1 MAGIYVHI
9 PFCKK
14 RCSYCDF
21 HFSTTFSKYRQDLIS
36 AICLELVLRKD
47 ELKSEFIETIYFG
60 GGTPSLLTKEELASI
75 MSTIREHYQLTDTP
89 EITFE
94 VNPEDA
100 HEANLLTWKKLGI
113 NRLSIG
119 LQSFQESD
127 LSWMNRSHTL
137 EQGTDAVRLAQ
148 KLGFTNLSIDLIYGL
163 PGLSN
168 EQWMEHLNRAMSLN
182 VQHISSYCL
191 TIEPKTAL
199 NDFVAKGKLIRPTED
214 QQSEQFELLVST
226 LAHAGFEQYEISNF
240 AKDQKYA
247 KHNSAYWNFSPYLGV
262 GPSAH
267 SFNGQQRRWNVANN
281 TNYYQR
287 VGKNQ
292 DWFEVEKLTESE
304 KWNEY
309 FLTGLRTKWGI
320 LKKNIQE
327 MGGMNSSEL
336 TLMDTYFKDQWM
348 FEADA
353 SFVLTEKGKLQADG
367 IASSFFRLD

>member
-21 HFSTTFSKYRQDLIS
+21 HFSTTFSKYRQNLIS

-60 GGTPSLLTKEELASI
+60 GGTPSLLTKDELASI
-75 MSTIREHYQLTDTP
+75 MSTIREHYQLADTP

-137 EQGTDAVRLAQ
+137 KQGTDAVRLAQ

-267 SFNGQQRRWNVANN
+267 SFDGQQRRWNVANN
-281 TNYYQR
+281 TNYYQH

-292 DWFEVEKLTESE
+292 DWFEVETLTESE

-320 LKKNIQE
+320 LKKNIQK

-336 TLMDTYFKDQWM
+336 PLMDTYLKNEWIL
-348 FEADA
+348 EADA

-367 IASSFFRLD
+367 IASSFFRVD

>member
-21 HFSTTFSKYRQDLIS
+21 HFSTTFSSYREKLIA
-36 AICLELVLRKD
+36 AICSELEIRKT
-47 ELKSEFIETIYFG
+47 ELHGSLIETVYFG

-75 MSTIREHYQLTDTP
+75 MSTIRNHFQLADNP

-94 VNPEDA
+94 VNPDDGTAE
-100 HEANLLTWKKLGI
+100 NLADWKELGI

-119 LQSFQESD
+119 LQSFQETD
-127 LSWMNRSHTL
+127 LAWMNRSHSTQ
-137 EQGTDAVRLAQ
+137 QGELAVRLAQ
-148 KLGFTNLSIDLIYGL
+148 EIGFNNISIDLIYGL
-163 PGLSN
+163 PELSN
-168 EQWMEHLNRAMSLN
+168 EQWVAHLHHALKLN

-191 TIEPKTAL
+191 TIEAKTAL
-199 NDFVAKGKLIRPTED
+199 NHFVETGKLSRPTED
-214 QQSEQFELLVST
+214 QQSEQFDLLVST
-226 LAHAGFEQYEISNF
+226 LAHEGFEQYEISNF

-281 TNYYQR
+281 SKYYQQ

-292 DWFEVEKLTESE
+292 DWFELENLTESE

-320 LKKNIQE
+320 LKNNIQK
-327 MGGMNSSEL
+327 MGGLNSSEL
-336 TLMDTYFKDQWM
+336 SLMDTYLKNDWIL
-348 FEADA
+348 EANDY
-353 SFVLTEKGKLQADG
+353 FVLTEKGKLQADG

>member
-21 HFSTTFSKYRQDLIS
+21 HFSTTFSSYREKLIA
-36 AICLELVLRKD
+36 AICLELEIRKT
-47 ELKSEFIETIYFG
+47 ELVDVPVETIYFG
-60 GGTPSLLTKEELASI
+60 GGTPSLLTKKELAAILSSI
-75 MSTIREHYQLTDTP
+75 HTHFEVSVNP

-94 VNPEDA
+94 VNPDDA
-100 HEANLLTWKKLGI
+100 SEENLSTWKELGI

-119 LQSFQESD
+119 LQSFQETD
-127 LSWMNRSHTL
+127 LAWMNRSHSTQ
-137 EQGTDAVRLAQ
+137 QGETAVRLAQ
-148 KLGFTNLSIDLIYGL
+148 AHGFDNISIDLIYGL
-163 PGLSN
+163 PELSN
-168 EQWMEHLNRAMSLN
+168 EQWLSHLSRALKLN

-199 NDFVAKGKLIRPTED
+199 NDFVAKGKLSRPTED
-214 QQSEQFELLVST
+214 QQSEQFDLLVQT
-226 LAHAGFEQYEISNF
+226 LRQSGFEHYEISNF

-247 KHNSAYWNFSPYLGV
+247 KHNSSYWNFTPYVGV

-267 SFNGQQRRWNVANN
+267 SFNGHQRRWNVANN
-281 TNYYQR
+281 TKYYKE
-287 VGKNQ
+287 VGKNE
-292 DWFEVEKLTESE
+292 DWFEAETLSASE

-320 LKKNIQE
+320 LKRSISDL
-327 MGGMNSSEL
+327 GGFNATEL
-336 TLMDTYFKDQWM
+336 NQLETYLSTDLMIENRDNY
-348 FEADA
+348 
-353 SFVLTEKGKLQADG
+353 VLTEKGKLQADG

>member
-75 MSTIREHYQLTDTP
+75 MSTILEHYQLADTP

-267 SFNGQQRRWNVANN
+267 SFNGQQRRWNLANN

-336 TLMDTYFKDQWM
+336 PLMDTYLKNEWIL
-348 FEADA
+348 EADA

>member
-21 HFSTTFSKYRQDLIS
+21 HFSTTFSGYREKLIE
-36 AICLELVLRKD
+36 AICSELVIR
-47 ELKSEFIETIYFG
+47 KSELHDTLVETVYFG
-60 GGTPSLLTKEELASI
+60 GGTPSLLTKEELTFI
-75 MSTIREHYQLTDTP
+75 MSTIRAHFHLADTP

-94 VNPEDA
+94 VNPDDA
-100 HEANLLTWKKLGI
+100 TKENLIAWKALGI

-119 LQSFQESD
+119 LQSFQEAD
-127 LSWMNRSHTL
+127 LMWMNRSHSIQ
-137 EQGTDAVRLAQ
+137 QGEMAVSLAQ
-148 KLGFTNLSIDLIYGL
+148 AQGFDNISIDLIYGL
-163 PGLSN
+163 PELSN
-168 EQWMEHLNRAMSLN
+168 EQWVAHLNKALSLN

-214 QQSEQFELLVST
+214 QQSEQFELLVDT
-226 LAHAGFEQYEISNF
+226 LADAGFEQYEISNF

-247 KHNSAYWNFSPYLGV
+247 KHNSAYWNFSPYIGV

-267 SFNGQQRRWNVANN
+267 SFNGHQRRWNVANN
-281 TNYYQR
+281 TKYYQH

-292 DWFEVEKLTESE
+292 DWFELENLSESE

-327 MGGMNSSEL
+327 MGGMSSSEL
-336 TLMDTYFKDQWM
+336 TLMDTYLKDEWM
-348 FEADA
+348 FDMDA

>member
-60 GGTPSLLTKEELASI
+60 GGTPSLLTKDELASI
-75 MSTIREHYQLTDTP
+75 MSTIREHYQLADTP

-137 EQGTDAVRLAQ
+137 KQGTDAVRLSQ

-292 DWFEVEKLTESE
+292 DWFEVETLTESE

-320 LKKNIQE
+320 LKKNIQK

-336 TLMDTYFKDQWM
+336 PLMDTYLKNEWIL
-348 FEADA
+348 EADA

-367 IASSFFRLD
+367 IASSFFRVD

>member
-21 HFSTTFSKYRQDLIS
+21 HFSTTFSSYREKLIA
-36 AICLELVLRKD
+36 AICSELIIR
-47 ELKSEFIETIYFG
+47 KSELHDALVETVYFG
-60 GGTPSLLTKEELASI
+60 GGTPSLLTKEELAAI
-75 MSTIREHYQLTDTP
+75 MSTIREHFKLVDSP
-89 EITFE
+89 EMTFE
-94 VNPEDA
+94 VNPDDA
-100 HEANLLTWKKLGI
+100 TTENLADWKALGI

-119 LQSFQESD
+119 LQSFQETD
-127 LSWMNRSHTL
+127 LAWMNRSHSTQ
-137 EQGTDAVRLAQ
+137 QGQTAVRLAQ
-148 KLGFTNLSIDLIYGL
+148 ATGFDNISIDLIYGL
-163 PGLSN
+163 PELSN
-168 EQWMEHLNRAMSLN
+168 DQWVSHLNQALSLN

-199 NDFVAKGKLIRPTED
+199 NDFVAKGKLTRPTED
-214 QQSEQFELLVST
+214 QQSEQFELLVRT
-226 LAHAGFEQYEISNF
+226 LDLAGFEQYEISNF

-267 SFNGQQRRWNVANN
+267 SFNGHQRRWNVANN
-281 TNYYQR
+281 TKYYQH

-292 DWFEVEKLTESE
+292 DWFELENLTESE

-320 LKKNIQE
+320 LKNNIQE
-327 MGGMNSSEL
+327 MGGLNSSEL
-336 TLMDTYFKDQWM
+336 TLMDTYLKNDWIL
-348 FEADA
+348 EANDY
-353 SFVLTEKGKLQADG
+353 FVLTERGKLQADG

>member
-60 GGTPSLLTKEELASI
+60 GGTPSLLTKDELASI
-75 MSTIREHYQLTDTP
+75 MSTILEHYQLTDTP

-267 SFNGQQRRWNVANN
+267 SFDGQQRRWNVANN

>member
-1 MAGIYVHI
+1 
-9 PFCKK
+9 
-14 RCSYCDF
+14 
-21 HFSTTFSKYRQDLIS
+21 
-36 AICLELVLRKD
+36 
-47 ELKSEFIETIYFG
+47 
-60 GGTPSLLTKEELASI
+60 
-75 MSTIREHYQLTDTP
+75 MSTIREHYQLADTP

-137 EQGTDAVRLAQ
+137 KQGTDAVRLAQ

-267 SFNGQQRRWNVANN
+267 SFDGQQRRWNVANN
-281 TNYYQR
+281 TNYYQH

-292 DWFEVEKLTESE
+292 DWFEVETLTESE

-320 LKKNIQE
+320 LKKNIQK

-336 TLMDTYFKDQWM
+336 PLMDTYLKNEWIL
-348 FEADA
+348 EADA

-367 IASSFFRLD
+367 IASSFFRVD

>member
-21 HFSTTFSKYRQDLIS
+21 HFSTTFSKYRPDLIA

-47 ELKSEFIETIYFG
+47 ELNSESIETIYFG
-60 GGTPSLLTKEELASI
+60 GGTPSLLSIDELTQILACI
-75 MSTIREHYQLTDTP
+75 HENFQLSPAP

-100 HEANLLTWKKLGI
+100 HEANLLAWKKLGI

-148 KLGFTNLSIDLIYGL
+148 SLGFTNLSIDLIYGL

-199 NDFVAKGKLIRPTED
+199 NDFVAKGKLTRPTED

-226 LAHAGFEQYEISNF
+226 LGLAGFEQYEISNF
-240 AKDQKYA
+240 AKDEMYA

-267 SFNGQQRRWNVANN
+267 SFNGEERRWNVANN
-281 TNYYQR
+281 TKYYQQ
-287 VGKNQ
+287 VGKNEN
-292 DWFEVEKLTESE
+292 WFEKEVLSLAAQ
-304 KWNEY
+304 WNEC
-309 FLTGLRTKWGI
+309 FLTGLRTKWGVTKEKVQK
-320 LKKNIQE
+320 L
-327 MGGMNSSEL
+327 GGFQTDEHKQL
-336 TLMDTYFKDQWM
+336 ATYLANGMMLEEPSCFL
-348 FEADA
+348 
-353 SFVLTEKGKLQADG
+353 LTEKGKLQADG
-367 IASSFFRLD
+367 ISSSFFRLD

>member
-21 HFSTTFSKYRQDLIS
+21 HFSTTFSSYREKLIA
-36 AICLELVLRKD
+36 AICSELAIR
-47 ELKSEFIETIYFG
+47 KSELQDALVETVYFG
-60 GGTPSLLTKEELASI
+60 GGTPSLLTKEELAAI
-75 MSTIREHYQLTDTP
+75 MSTIREHFELADSP

-94 VNPEDA
+94 VNPDDA
-100 HEANLLTWKKLGI
+100 TTENLADWKALGI

-119 LQSFQESD
+119 LQSFQETD
-127 LSWMNRSHTL
+127 LTWMNRSHST
-137 EQGTDAVRLAQ
+137 EQGQMAVRLAQ
-148 KLGFTNLSIDLIYGL
+148 ATGFDNISIDLIYGL
-163 PGLSN
+163 PELSN
-168 EQWMEHLNRAMSLN
+168 EQWVSHLNQALSLN

-199 NDFVAKGKLIRPTED
+199 NDFVAKGKLTRPTED

-226 LAHAGFEQYEISNF
+226 LALAGFEQYEISNF

-281 TNYYQR
+281 TKYYQD
-287 VGKNQ
+287 VGKKQ
-292 DWFEVEKLTESE
+292 DWFEVENLSESE

-320 LKKNIQE
+320 LKWNIQE
-327 MGGMNSSEL
+327 MGGMSSSEL
-336 TLMDTYFKDQWM
+336 TLMDSYVKSEWM
-348 FEADA
+348 IEADV

-367 IASSFFRLD
+367 IASSFFRVD

>member
-75 MSTIREHYQLTDTP
+75 MSTILEHYQLTDTP

-267 SFNGQQRRWNVANN
+267 SFDGQQRRWNVANN

-320 LKKNIQE
+320 LKKNIQK

-336 TLMDTYFKDQWM
+336 PLMDTYLKNEWIL
-348 FEADA
+348 EADA

-367 IASSFFRLD
+367 IASSFFRVD

>member
-21 HFSTTFSKYRQDLIS
+21 HFSTTFSSYREKLIA
-36 AICLELVLRKD
+36 AICSELEIRKT
-47 ELKSEFIETIYFG
+47 ELHDALIETVYFG
-60 GGTPSLLTKEELASI
+60 GGTPSLLTKEELTSI
-75 MSTIREHYQLTDTP
+75 MSTIRNQFQLSDNP

-94 VNPEDA
+94 VNPDDA
-100 HEANLLTWKKLGI
+100 TAENLADWKELGI

-119 LQSFQESD
+119 LQSFQETD
-127 LSWMNRSHTL
+127 LAWMNRCHSTQ
-137 EQGTDAVRLAQ
+137 QGEMAVRLAQ
-148 KLGFTNLSIDLIYGL
+148 AKGFNNISIDLIYGL
-163 PGLSN
+163 PELSN
-168 EQWMEHLNRAMSLN
+168 EQWVAHLNQALKLN

-199 NDFVAKGKLIRPTED
+199 NHFVASGKLSRPTED
-214 QQSEQFELLVST
+214 QQSEQFDLLVST
-226 LAHAGFEQYEISNF
+226 LAHEGFEQYEISNF

-267 SFNGQQRRWNVANN
+267 SFNGHQRRWNVANN
-281 TNYYQR
+281 TKYYQQ

-292 DWFEVEKLTESE
+292 DWFELENLTESE

-320 LKKNIQE
+320 LKNNIQE
-327 MGGMNSSEL
+327 MGGLNPSEL
-336 TLMDTYFKDQWM
+336 TLMDTYLKNEWIL
-348 FEADA
+348 EANEY
-353 SFVLTEKGKLQADG
+353 FVLTEKGKLQADG

>member
-21 HFSTTFSKYRQDLIS
+21 HFSTTFSSYREKLIA
-36 AICLELVLRKD
+36 AICSELAIR
-47 ELKSEFIETIYFG
+47 KSELQDALVETVYFG
-60 GGTPSLLTKEELASI
+60 GGTPSLLTKEELAAI
-75 MSTIREHYQLTDTP
+75 MSTIREHFELADSP

-94 VNPEDA
+94 VNPDDA
-100 HEANLLTWKKLGI
+100 TTENLADWKALGI

-119 LQSFQESD
+119 LQSFQETD
-127 LSWMNRSHTL
+127 LTWMNRSHST
-137 EQGTDAVRLAQ
+137 EQGQMAVCLAQ
-148 KLGFTNLSIDLIYGL
+148 ATGFDNISIDLIYGL
-163 PGLSN
+163 PELSN
-168 EQWMEHLNRAMSLN
+168 EQWVSHLNQALSLN

-199 NDFVAKGKLIRPTED
+199 NDYVAKGKLTRPTED

-226 LAHAGFEQYEISNF
+226 LALAGFEQYEISNF

-281 TNYYQR
+281 TKYYQH
-287 VGKNQ
+287 VGKKQ
-292 DWFEVEKLTESE
+292 DWFEVENLSESE

-327 MGGMNSSEL
+327 MGGMSSSEL
-336 TLMDTYFKDQWM
+336 TLMDSYVKSEWM
-348 FEADA
+348 IEADA

-367 IASSFFRLD
+367 IASSFFRVD

>member
-21 HFSTTFSKYRQDLIS
+21 HFSTTFSSYREKLIA
-36 AICLELVLRKD
+36 AICSELEIRKT
-47 ELKSEFIETIYFG
+47 ELHDALIETVYFG
-60 GGTPSLLTKEELASI
+60 GGTPSLLTKEELTSI
-75 MSTIREHYQLTDTP
+75 MSTIRNQFQLSDNP

-94 VNPEDA
+94 VNPDDA
-100 HEANLLTWKKLGI
+100 TAENLADWKELGI

-119 LQSFQESD
+119 LQSFQETD
-127 LSWMNRSHTL
+127 LAWMNRSHSTQ
-137 EQGTDAVRLAQ
+137 QGEMAVRLAQ
-148 KLGFTNLSIDLIYGL
+148 AKGFNNISIDLIYGL
-163 PGLSN
+163 PELSN
-168 EQWMEHLNRAMSLN
+168 EQWVAHLNQALKLN

-199 NDFVAKGKLIRPTED
+199 NHFVASGKLSRPTED
-214 QQSEQFELLVST
+214 QQSEQFDLLVST
-226 LAHAGFEQYEISNF
+226 LAHEGFEQYEISNF

-267 SFNGQQRRWNVANN
+267 SFNGHQRRWNVANN
-281 TNYYQR
+281 TKYYQQ

-292 DWFEVEKLTESE
+292 DWFELENLTESE

-320 LKKNIQE
+320 LKNNIQE
-327 MGGMNSSEL
+327 MGGLNPSEL
-336 TLMDTYFKDQWM
+336 TLMDTYLKNEWIL
-348 FEADA
+348 EANEY
-353 SFVLTEKGKLQADG
+353 FVLTEKGKLQADG

>member
-21 HFSTTFSKYRQDLIS
+21 HFSTTFSSYRGKLIE
-36 AICLELVLRKD
+36 AICLELEMRKT
-47 ELKSEFIETIYFG
+47 ELQEKSVETVYFG
-60 GGTPSLLTKEELASI
+60 GGTPSLLMKGELASI
-75 MSTIREHYQLTDTP
+75 MHAIRAHYQLVETP

-94 VNPEDA
+94 VNPDDA
-100 HEANLLTWKKLGI
+100 TIENLIAWKEQGI

-127 LSWMNRSHTL
+127 LSWMNRSHSTQ
-137 EQGTDAVRLAQ
+137 QGENAVRLAQ
-148 KLGFTNLSIDLIYGL
+148 AQGFDNISIDLIYGL
-163 PGLSN
+163 PELSN
-168 EQWMEHLNRAMSLN
+168 EQWLSHLQQALNLN

-199 NDFVAKGKLIRPTED
+199 NHFVAKGKLSRPTED
-214 QQSEQFELLVST
+214 QQSEQFDLLVST
-226 LAHAGFEQYEISNF
+226 LGLAGFEQYEISNF

-247 KHNSAYWNFSPYLGV
+247 KHNSAYWNFTPYIGV

-267 SFNGQQRRWNVANN
+267 SFDGVQRRWNVANN
-281 TNYYQR
+281 TKYYQQI
-287 VGKNQ
+287 GKNQ
-292 DWFEVEKLTESE
+292 DWFEVEILSASE

-309 FLTGLRTKWGI
+309 FLTGLRTKWGV
-320 LKKNIQE
+320 LKRSIME
-327 MGGMNSSEL
+327 LGGFNPVEL
-336 TLMDTYFKDQWM
+336 KQLDSFVQNELMQQSDDRY
-348 FEADA
+348 
-353 SFVLTEKGKLQADG
+353 VLTEKGKLQADG

>member
-21 HFSTTFSKYRQDLIS
+21 HFSTTFSSYREKLIA
-36 AICLELVLRKD
+36 AICSELVIR
-47 ELKSEFIETIYFG
+47 KSELHNALVETVYFG
-60 GGTPSLLTKEELASI
+60 GGTPSLLTKEELTFI
-75 MSTIREHYQLTDTP
+75 MSTIREHYQLADTP

-94 VNPEDA
+94 VNPDDATTENLED
-100 HEANLLTWKKLGI
+100 WKALGI

-119 LQSFQESD
+119 LQSFQEAD
-127 LSWMNRSHTL
+127 LTWMNRSHSIQ
-137 EQGTDAVRLAQ
+137 QGEMAVSLAQ
-148 KLGFTNLSIDLIYGL
+148 AQGFDNISIDLIYGL
-163 PGLSN
+163 PELSN
-168 EQWMEHLNRAMSLN
+168 EQWVSHLKRALKLN

-199 NDFVAKGKLIRPTED
+199 NDFVAKGKLTRPTED

-226 LAHAGFEQYEISNF
+226 LGSAGFEQYEISNF

-247 KHNSAYWNFSPYLGV
+247 KHNSAYWNFSPYIGI

-267 SFNGQQRRWNVANN
+267 SFNGHQRRWNVANN
-281 TNYYQR
+281 TKYYQH

-292 DWFEVEKLTESE
+292 DWFELENLSESE

-327 MGGMNSSEL
+327 MGGMSSSEL
-336 TLMDTYFKDQWM
+336 TLMDTYLKDEWM
-348 FEADA
+348 LEADA

>member
-21 HFSTTFSKYRQDLIS
+21 HFSTTFSKYRPDLIA

-47 ELKSEFIETIYFG
+47 ELNSESIETIYFG
-60 GGTPSLLTKEELASI
+60 GGTPSLLSIDELTQILACI
-75 MSTIREHYQLTDTP
+75 HENFQLSPAP

-100 HEANLLTWKKLGI
+100 HEVNLLAWKKLGI

-148 KLGFTNLSIDLIYGL
+148 KLGFTNISIDLIYGL

-168 EQWMEHLNRAMSLN
+168 EQWTEHLNRAMSLN

-199 NDFVAKGKLIRPTED
+199 NDFVAKGKLTRPTED

-226 LAHAGFEQYEISNF
+226 LGLAGFEQYEISNF
-240 AKDQKYA
+240 AKDEMYA

-267 SFNGQQRRWNVANN
+267 SFNGEERRWNVANN
-281 TNYYQR
+281 TKYYQQ

-292 DWFEVEKLTESE
+292 DWFEVETLTESE

-320 LKKNIQE
+320 LKKNILE
-327 MGGMNSSEL
+327 MGGMSSSEL
-336 TLMDTYFKDQWM
+336 TLMDSYLKSEWM
-348 FEADA
+348 IEADA

-367 IASSFFRLD
+367 IASSFFRVD

>member
-21 HFSTTFSKYRQDLIS
+21 HFSTTFSSYREKLIG
-36 AICLELVLRKD
+36 AICSELEIR
-47 ELKSEFIETIYFG
+47 KSELHGALIETVYFG
-60 GGTPSLLTKEELASI
+60 GGTPSLLTKEELTSI
-75 MSTIREHYQLTDTP
+75 MSTIRNQFQLSDNP

-94 VNPEDA
+94 VNPDDA
-100 HEANLLTWKKLGI
+100 TAENLADWKELGI

-119 LQSFQESD
+119 LQSFQETD
-127 LSWMNRSHTL
+127 LAWMNRSHSTQ
-137 EQGTDAVRLAQ
+137 QGEMAVRLAQ
-148 KLGFTNLSIDLIYGL
+148 AKGFNNISIDLIYGL
-163 PGLSN
+163 PELSN
-168 EQWMEHLNRAMSLN
+168 EQWVAHLNQALKLN

-199 NDFVAKGKLIRPTED
+199 NHFVASGKLSRPTED
-214 QQSEQFELLVST
+214 QQSEQFDLLVST
-226 LAHAGFEQYEISNF
+226 LAHEGFEQYEISNF

-262 GPSAH
+262 GPSAN
-267 SFNGQQRRWNVANN
+267 SFNGHQRRWNVANN
-281 TNYYQR
+281 TKYYQQ

-292 DWFEVEKLTESE
+292 DWFELENLTESE

-320 LKKNIQE
+320 LKNNIQE
-327 MGGMNSSEL
+327 MGGLNPSEL
-336 TLMDTYFKDQWM
+336 TLMDTYLKNEWIL
-348 FEADA
+348 EANEY
-353 SFVLTEKGKLQADG
+353 FVLTEKGKLQADG

>member
-21 HFSTTFSKYRQDLIS
+21 HFSTTFSSYREKLIG
-36 AICLELVLRKD
+36 AICSELEIR
-47 ELKSEFIETIYFG
+47 KSELHGALIETVYFG
-60 GGTPSLLTKEELASI
+60 GGTPSLLTKEELTSI
-75 MSTIREHYQLTDTP
+75 MSTIRNQFQLSDNP

-94 VNPEDA
+94 VNPDDA
-100 HEANLLTWKKLGI
+100 TAENLADWKKLGI

-119 LQSFQESD
+119 LQSFQETD
-127 LSWMNRSHTL
+127 LAWMNRSHSTQ
-137 EQGTDAVRLAQ
+137 QGEMAVRLAQ
-148 KLGFTNLSIDLIYGL
+148 AKGFNNISIDLIYGL
-163 PGLSN
+163 PELSN
-168 EQWMEHLNRAMSLN
+168 EQWVAHLNQALKLN

-199 NDFVAKGKLIRPTED
+199 NHFVASGKLSRPTED
-214 QQSEQFELLVST
+214 QQSEQFDLLVST
-226 LAHAGFEQYEISNF
+226 LAHEGFEQYEISNF

-267 SFNGQQRRWNVANN
+267 SFNGHQRRWNVANN
-281 TNYYQR
+281 TKYYQQ

-292 DWFEVEKLTESE
+292 DWFELENLTESE

-320 LKKNIQE
+320 LKNNIQE
-327 MGGMNSSEL
+327 MGGLNPSEL
-336 TLMDTYFKDQWM
+336 TLMDTYLKNEWIL
-348 FEADA
+348 EANEY
-353 SFVLTEKGKLQADG
+353 FVLTEKGKLQADG

>member
-21 HFSTTFSKYRQDLIS
+21 HFSTTFSSYREKLIA
-36 AICLELVLRKD
+36 AICSELAIR
-47 ELKSEFIETIYFG
+47 KSELQDALVETVYFG
-60 GGTPSLLTKEELASI
+60 GGTPSLLTKEELAAI
-75 MSTIREHYQLTDTP
+75 MSTIREHFELADSP

-94 VNPEDA
+94 VNPDDA
-100 HEANLLTWKKLGI
+100 TTENLADWKALGI

-119 LQSFQESD
+119 LQSFQETD
-127 LSWMNRSHTL
+127 LTWMNRSHST
-137 EQGTDAVRLAQ
+137 EQGQMAVRLAQ
-148 KLGFTNLSIDLIYGL
+148 ATGFDNISIDLIYGL
-163 PGLSN
+163 PELSN
-168 EQWMEHLNRAMSLN
+168 EQWVSHLNQALSLN

-199 NDFVAKGKLIRPTED
+199 NDFVAKGKLTRPTED

-226 LAHAGFEQYEISNF
+226 LALAGFEQYEISNF

-281 TNYYQR
+281 TKYYQD
-287 VGKNQ
+287 VGKKQ
-292 DWFEVEKLTESE
+292 DWFEVENLSESE

-327 MGGMNSSEL
+327 MGGMSSSEL
-336 TLMDTYFKDQWM
+336 TLMDSYVKSEWM
-348 FEADA
+348 IEADA

-367 IASSFFRLD
+367 IASSFFRVD

>member
-21 HFSTTFSKYRQDLIS
+21 HFSTTFSSYREKLIA
-36 AICLELVLRKD
+36 AICSELIIR
-47 ELKSEFIETIYFG
+47 KSELHDALVETVYFG
-60 GGTPSLLTKEELASI
+60 GGTPSLLTKEELAAI
-75 MSTIREHYQLTDTP
+75 TSTIREHFKLVDSP
-89 EITFE
+89 EMTFE
-94 VNPEDA
+94 VNPDDA
-100 HEANLLTWKKLGI
+100 TTENLADWKALGI

-119 LQSFQESD
+119 LQSFQETD
-127 LSWMNRSHTL
+127 LTWMNRSHSTQ
-137 EQGTDAVRLAQ
+137 QGQTAVRLAQ
-148 KLGFTNLSIDLIYGL
+148 ATGFDNISIDLIYGL
-163 PGLSN
+163 PELSN
-168 EQWMEHLNRAMSLN
+168 DQWVSHLNQALSLN

-199 NDFVAKGKLIRPTED
+199 NDFVAKGKLTRPTED
-214 QQSEQFELLVST
+214 QQSEQFELLVRT
-226 LAHAGFEQYEISNF
+226 LDLAGFEQYEISNF

-267 SFNGQQRRWNVANN
+267 SFNGHQRRWNVANN
-281 TNYYQR
+281 TKYYQH

-292 DWFEVEKLTESE
+292 DWFELENLTESE

-320 LKKNIQE
+320 LKNNIQE
-327 MGGMNSSEL
+327 MGGLNSSEL
-336 TLMDTYFKDQWM
+336 TLMDTYLKNDWIL
-348 FEADA
+348 EANDY
-353 SFVLTEKGKLQADG
+353 FVLTERGKLQADG

>member
-21 HFSTTFSKYRQDLIS
+21 HFSTTFSSYREKLIA
-36 AICLELVLRKD
+36 AICSELIIR
-47 ELKSEFIETIYFG
+47 KSELHDALVETVYFG
-60 GGTPSLLTKEELASI
+60 GGTPSLLTKEELAAI
-75 MSTIREHYQLTDTP
+75 MSTIREHFKLLDSP
-89 EITFE
+89 EMTFE
-94 VNPEDA
+94 VNPDDA
-100 HEANLLTWKKLGI
+100 TTENLADWKALGI

-119 LQSFQESD
+119 LQSFQETD
-127 LSWMNRSHTL
+127 LTWMNRSHSTQ
-137 EQGTDAVRLAQ
+137 QGQNAVRLAQ
-148 KLGFTNLSIDLIYGL
+148 ATGFDNISIDLIYGL
-163 PGLSN
+163 PELSN
-168 EQWMEHLNRAMSLN
+168 DQWVSHLNQALSLN
-182 VQHISSYCL
+182 VQHISTYCL

-199 NDFVAKGKLIRPTED
+199 NDFVAKGKLTRPTED
-214 QQSEQFELLVST
+214 QQSEQFELLVRT
-226 LAHAGFEQYEISNF
+226 LDLAGFEQYEISNF

-267 SFNGQQRRWNVANN
+267 SFNGHQRRWNVANN
-281 TNYYQR
+281 TKYYQH

-292 DWFEVEKLTESE
+292 DWFELENLTESE

-320 LKKNIQE
+320 LKNNIQE
-327 MGGMNSSEL
+327 MGGLNSSEL
-336 TLMDTYFKDQWM
+336 TLMDTYLKNDWIL
-348 FEADA
+348 EANDY
-353 SFVLTEKGKLQADG
+353 FVLTERGKLQADG

>member
-21 HFSTTFSKYRQDLIS
+21 HFSTTFSSYREKLIA
-36 AICLELVLRKD
+36 AICAELEIRKT
-47 ELKSEFIETIYFG
+47 ELHGALIETVYFG

-75 MSTIREHYQLTDTP
+75 MSTIRNQFQLSDNP

-94 VNPEDA
+94 VNPDDA
-100 HEANLLTWKKLGI
+100 TAENLADWKELGI

-119 LQSFQESD
+119 LQSFQETD
-127 LSWMNRSHTL
+127 LAWMNRSHSTQ
-137 EQGTDAVRLAQ
+137 QGEMAVRLAQ
-148 KLGFTNLSIDLIYGL
+148 AKGFNNISIDLIYGL
-163 PGLSN
+163 PELSN
-168 EQWMEHLNRAMSLN
+168 EQWVAHLNQALKLN

-199 NDFVAKGKLIRPTED
+199 NHFVASGKLSRPTED
-214 QQSEQFELLVST
+214 QQSEQFDLLVST
-226 LAHAGFEQYEISNF
+226 LAHEGFEQYEISNF

-267 SFNGQQRRWNVANN
+267 SFNGHQRRWNVANN
-281 TNYYQR
+281 TKYYQQ

-292 DWFEVEKLTESE
+292 DWFELENLTESE

-320 LKKNIQE
+320 LKNNIQE
-327 MGGMNSSEL
+327 MGGLNPSEL
-336 TLMDTYFKDQWM
+336 TLMDTYLKNEWIL
-348 FEADA
+348 EANEYFA
-353 SFVLTEKGKLQADG
+353 LTEKGKLQADG

>member
-21 HFSTTFSKYRQDLIS
+21 HFSTTFSSYREKLIA
-36 AICLELVLRKD
+36 AICSELAIR
-47 ELKSEFIETIYFG
+47 KSELQDALVETVYFG
-60 GGTPSLLTKEELASI
+60 GGTPSLLTKEELAAI
-75 MSTIREHYQLTDTP
+75 MSTIREHFELADSP

-94 VNPEDA
+94 VNPDDA
-100 HEANLLTWKKLGI
+100 TTENLADWKALGI

-119 LQSFQESD
+119 LQSFQETD
-127 LSWMNRSHTL
+127 LTWMNRSHST
-137 EQGTDAVRLAQ
+137 EQGQMAVRLAQ
-148 KLGFTNLSIDLIYGL
+148 ATGFDNISIDLIYGL
-163 PGLSN
+163 PELSN
-168 EQWMEHLNRAMSLN
+168 DQWVSHLNQALNLN

-199 NDFVAKGKLIRPTED
+199 NDFVAKGKLTRPTED

-226 LAHAGFEQYEISNF
+226 LALAGFEQYEISNF

-281 TNYYQR
+281 TKYYQD
-287 VGKNQ
+287 VGKKQ
-292 DWFEVEKLTESE
+292 DWFEVENLSESE

-320 LKKNIQE
+320 LKRNIQE
-327 MGGMNSSEL
+327 MGGMSSSEL
-336 TLMDTYFKDQWM
+336 TLMDSYVKSEWM
-348 FEADA
+348 IEADV

-367 IASSFFRLD
+367 IASSFFRVD

>member
-21 HFSTTFSKYRQDLIS
+21 HFSTTFSSYREKLIA
-36 AICLELVLRKD
+36 AICSELEIRKT
-47 ELKSEFIETIYFG
+47 ELHGNLIETVYFG

-75 MSTIREHYQLTDTP
+75 MSTIRNQFQLSDNP

-94 VNPEDA
+94 VNPDDA
-100 HEANLLTWKKLGI
+100 TAENLADWKELGI

-119 LQSFQESD
+119 LQSFQETD
-127 LSWMNRSHTL
+127 LAWMNRSHSTQ
-137 EQGTDAVRLAQ
+137 QGEMAVRLAQ
-148 KLGFTNLSIDLIYGL
+148 AKGFNNISIDLIYGL
-163 PGLSN
+163 PELSN
-168 EQWMEHLNRAMSLN
+168 EQWVAHLNQALKLN

-199 NDFVAKGKLIRPTED
+199 NHFVASGKLSRPTED
-214 QQSEQFELLVST
+214 QQSEQFDLLVST
-226 LAHAGFEQYEISNF
+226 LAHEGFEQYEISNF

-267 SFNGQQRRWNVANN
+267 SFNGHQRRWNVANN
-281 TNYYQR
+281 TKYYQQ

-292 DWFEVEKLTESE
+292 DWFELENLTESE

-320 LKKNIQE
+320 LKNNIQE
-327 MGGMNSSEL
+327 MGGLNPSEL
-336 TLMDTYFKDQWM
+336 TLMDTYLKNEWIL
-348 FEADA
+348 EANEY
-353 SFVLTEKGKLQADG
+353 FVLTEKGKLQADG